1 MTTCYVRLEA
11 SKYMLSYSKHNYSKI
26 STYIKLFSSNSTKTY
41 HPRDPKLYWD
51 CFSSSSRCF
60 RVREMFR
67 RVSKITVK
75 MTPELFKRFKNMFSL
90 KTILHTYQCIF
101 HSSIQVISYEIVL
114 NYELPS
120 RDSSSSFSYFNGFII
135 MPCLYISKNSIKIVN
150 PVSFKFTDQPS
161 AYIYITPR
169 ILESYKIK

>member
-1 MTTCYVRLEA
+1 
-11 SKYMLSYSKHNYSKI
+11 
-26 STYIKLFSSNSTKTY
+26 
-41 HPRDPKLYWD
+41 
-51 CFSSSSRCF
+51 
-60 RVREMFR
+60 
-67 RVSKITVK
+67 

-169 ILESYKIK
+169 ILESYKIKWKLQQLKCSNKELQWKKLQLKLLYEEERNREEHNQVWLNNDDWWNWKRGLGERMRQSYAGQG